1 MPPFFRPVV
10 PGVNRYD
17 ALLAAQIGHLPEAIN
32 VMEMYLKLVAQA
44 KDAGQDRRPVGPGS
58 AAAPSRGDSHATR
71 LG

>member
-10 PGVNRYD
+10 VGVNRYD

-44 KDAGQDRRPVGPGS
+44 KDANQDRRPVGPES